1 MGKYLRQEKIWLINE
16 IKERSH
22 YKLKKKKKKRKVRE
36 VTHRERGGAWKE
48 MRVKYKG
55 LIQLGSVARAEC
67 VHHIEIA
74 MEHRNGEQC
83 KPCKGRG
90 QEEGTR

>member
-1 MGKYLRQEKIWLINE
+1 
-16 IKERSH
+16 
-22 YKLKKKKKKRKVRE
+22 
-36 VTHRERGGAWKE
+36 
-48 MRVKYKG
+48 MRVRYKG

-67 VHHIEIA
+67 VHHIKIA

-90 QEEGTR
+90 QEEGAR